1 MRITKRQLRRLIR
14 EGIDIMN
21 AETGELLI
29 FDEMEGGAD
38 APEAAARDI
47 LRRLRIT
54 PVGSEAEGDVETI
67 EVAPED
73 FAVIDTEIHGKR
85 KYRHAKKEDARLNT
99 DNLFARLDQWIADA
113 GSDYASDNPG
123 VDMQGVAIDLAA
135 GAQFEFREDE
145 WDQLVWHFDD
155 QLDYELDKGMTG
167 EDALTT
173 YIADGLVG

>member
-1 MRITKRQLRRLIR
+1 MKITRRQLRRIIR

-38 APEAAARDI
+38 APEGAARDI

-54 PVGSEAEGDVETI
+54 PIGSDAEGDVETI

-85 KYRHAKKEDARLNT
+85 RQRHRKKEDARLNT
-99 DNLFARLDQWIADA
+99 DNLFARLDQWVDNAS
-113 GSDYASDNPG
+113 SDYAADNPG
-123 VDMQGVAIDLAA
+123 VDMQGVAVDLAD
-135 GAQFEFREDE
+135 GAEFEFRKDE
-145 WDQLVWHFDD
+145 WEELVWHFDD

-167 EDALTT
+167 EDALRT
-173 YIADGLVG
+173 YIADGLAG